1 MMQRHLICAAGRHSK
16 EDSTMRDFMIGLA
29 FVAML
34 VAPAIL
40 ATIQKARSRDVD
52 D

>member
-1 MMQRHLICAAGRHSK
+1 V
-16 EDSTMRDFMIGLA
+16 RDFLIGMA

-34 VAPAIL
+34 ITPAIL
-40 ATIQKARSRDVD
+40 ATIQKARSHDSD